1 MYLLD
6 GLTRDK
12 LLHVVV
18 SAALSAVLAL
28 VLPWWA
34 AAVVTLMV
42 GVAKEVYDKVSGRGC
57 AEWGDLLADV
67 LGIVIGVM

>member
-1 MYLLD
+1 M
-6 GLTRDK
+6 TIDK
-12 LLHVVV
+12 YKHVVV

-34 AAVVTLMV
+34 AALVTLGI
-42 GVAKEVYDKVSGRGC
+42 GVAKEVYDKVSGKGC

-67 LGIVIGVM
+67 LGVIIGVM

>member
-1 MYLLD
+1 M
-6 GLTRDK
+6 TIDK
-12 LLHVVV
+12 YKHVVV

-34 AAVVTLMV
+34 AALVTLAI

-57 AEWGDLLADV
+57 AEWGDLVADLV
-67 LGIVIGVM
+67 GIVIGVM

>member
-1 MYLLD
+1 MLD

-34 AAVVTLMV
+34 AALVTLMV
-42 GVAKEVYDKVSGRGC
+42 GVAKEFYDKVSGRGC
-57 AEWGDLLADV
+57 AEWKDLLADV
-67 LGIVIGVM
+67 VGIVIGVM